1 MLEKERG
8 VCFHANMTHN
18 KVFFERDKVETANMQ
33 STVNVP
39 VCKLQK
45 KKKGIVSDTGN
56 YSSINLNS
64 ILGVKMKQI

>member
-18 KVFFERDKVETANMQ
+18 NVFFERDKVEAANMQ
-33 STVNVP
+33 NTVNVP
-39 VCKLQK
+39 DMQIT
-45 KKKGIVSDTGN
+45 KKGIVSDTGN

>member
-45 KKKGIVSDTGN
+45 KKKRN
-56 YSSINLNS
+56 C
-64 ILGVKMKQI
+64 Q